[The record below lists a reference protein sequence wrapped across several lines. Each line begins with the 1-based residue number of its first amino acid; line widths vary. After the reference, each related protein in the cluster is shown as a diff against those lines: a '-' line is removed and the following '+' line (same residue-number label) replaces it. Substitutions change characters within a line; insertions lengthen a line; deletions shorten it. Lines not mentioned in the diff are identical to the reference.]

1 MGGGFCIASSRYAGN
16 THRPCN
22 AYTAHDTGLATEPV
36 HAASR
41 RARPPGHATE
51 RGVTSRLFCLAFAHN
66 AYTAGAPGAVTPG
79 GTDAGFPATASC
91 RPSDAVYFTRLYN
104 RIHMVSQLQNELSG

>member
-16 THRPCN
+16 IHRPCN

-41 RARPPGHATE
+41 RARPPGHATK
-51 RGVTSRLFCLAFAHN
+51 RGAA
-66 AYTAGAPGAVTPG
+66 PG

-91 RPSDAVYFTRLYN
+91 RSSDAVYFTRLHN
-104 RIHMVSQLQNELSG
+104 RIYLVSQLQKELNG